1 MSRISGVS
9 AGYGRPRHRRRE
21 AGAVSVEMALALIGL
36 VVVLIALTWCLGLLT
51 AERALGEAA
60 RAAARVAARG
70 ETATATTDEARRLVP
85 AADVGIAVV
94 GEYVTVIVSRVVS
107 PPGILARWGS
117 VRLDASS
124 VALLEH
130 PS

>member
-1 MSRISGVS
+1 
-9 AGYGRPRHRRRE
+9 
-21 AGAVSVEMALALIGL
+21 MALSLIGL

-70 ETATATTDEARRLVP
+70 EAASSTSAEARRLVP
-85 AADVGIAVV
+85 DADVGIDVA
-94 GEYVTVIVSRVVS
+94 GDHVTVTVRRAVS

-117 VRLDASS
+117 IRLDASS

-130 PS
+130 TS